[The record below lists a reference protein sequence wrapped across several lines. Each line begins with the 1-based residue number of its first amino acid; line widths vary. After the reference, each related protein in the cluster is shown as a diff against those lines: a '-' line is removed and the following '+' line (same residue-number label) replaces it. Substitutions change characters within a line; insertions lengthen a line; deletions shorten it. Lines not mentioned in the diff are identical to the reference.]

1 MVLSASIAFKVS
13 VSLSASSR
21 CVPFSKATP
30 SSVIEVRIR
39 KDEVEG
45 VIMYTDD
52 DMQRFV
58 WHYSNLNHLK
68 MATELLD
75 ILKQK
80 EWISIDKIIVS
91 EKELIKYLEEI
102 GWNMDDINNVLFFL
116 VSLNINMIDEGEETD
131 MFFVHF

>member
-1 MVLSASIAFKVS
+1 
-13 VSLSASSR
+13 
-21 CVPFSKATP
+21 
-30 SSVIEVRIR
+30 
-39 KDEVEG
+39 
-45 VIMYTDD
+45 
-52 DMQRFV
+52 
-58 WHYSNLNHLK
+58 

>member
-1 MVLSASIAFKVS
+1 MNNWNCIVRFLCSFFNVFDAYI
-13 VSLSASSR
+13 
-21 CVPFSKATP
+21 
-30 SSVIEVRIR
+30 IEVRIR

-80 EWISIDKIIVS
+80 KWISIDKIIVS

>member
-1 MVLSASIAFKVS
+1 MNNWNCIVRFLCSFFNVFDAYI
-13 VSLSASSR
+13 
-21 CVPFSKATP
+21 
-30 SSVIEVRIR
+30 IEVRIR

-131 MFFVHF
+131 MFFVLVILSFVGKEV